1 MSLRG
6 YGAGAGL
13 ISIVSPELVSP
24 ELQETGSLP
33 VMARRRILGLLVALG
48 SAMMLRGCGFF
59 RGNSYRFKMT
69 VEVETPHGLKTG
81 SSVYDVRAY
90 KTSDLLTGGS
100 SSDSDLR
107 GEALAVD
114 LPDGK
119 TLFALLKTVN
129 TPGHDDLAYMS
140 MRSLDPA
147 FNYNR
152 AESAQRIA
160 SGDGIQSPAE
170 VAPSDY
176 PMLVTFNDTNDPA
189 SVARIDPR
197 NLAASLGA
205 GVRLKSIMVE
215 VTDDDVTI
223 STRMRL
229 DALGVREGQGL
240 DRTLG
245 VTANPTLAQQLS
257 YADFARR

>member
-1 MSLRG
+1 
-6 YGAGAGL
+6 
-13 ISIVSPELVSP
+13 
-24 ELQETGSLP
+24 
-33 VMARRRILGLLVALG
+33 MARRGILGILAALG
-48 SAMMLRGCGFF
+48 AATMLRGCGFL
-59 RGNSYRFKMT
+59 GYSSYRFKMT
-69 VEVETPHGLKTG
+69 VEVETPNGLKTG
-81 SSVYDVRAY
+81 SSVYDVRAFR
-90 KTSDLLTGGS
+90 TSDLLTGGG
-100 SSDSDLR
+100 SSDSELR
-107 GEALAVD
+107 GEALAVE

-152 AESAQRIA
+152 AESAKRIR

-170 VAPSDY
+170 VAPADY
-176 PMLVTFNDTNDPA
+176 PMLVTFAGNNDPT
-189 SVARIDPR
+189 SVARVDPR
-197 NLAASLGA
+197 NLASSLGA

-229 DALGVREGQGL
+229 NVLGIRKGQGL

-257 YADFARR
+257 YDDFARN

>member
-1 MSLRG
+1 
-6 YGAGAGL
+6 
-13 ISIVSPELVSP
+13 
-24 ELQETGSLP
+24 
-33 VMARRRILGLLVALG
+33 MARRGIIRLLTALG
-48 SAMMLRGCGFF
+48 AATMLRGCGFL
-59 RGNSYRFKMT
+59 GYSSYRFKMT
-69 VEVETPHGLKTG
+69 VEVETPNGLKTG

-176 PMLVTFNDTNDPA
+176 PMLVTFADTNDPT
-189 SVARIDPR
+189 SVARVDPG
-197 NLAASLGA
+197 NFAASLGA
-205 GVRLKSIMVE
+205 GVRLKQILVE
-215 VTDDDVTI
+215 IAVEPVTVGIEKKLGWLLTHKGTLKPNPPAFLDDPKDPDLRLLSASPF
-223 STRMRL
+223 STEIRK
-229 DALGVREGQGL
+229 
-240 DRTLG
+240 
-245 VTANPTLAQQLS
+245 
-257 YADFARR
+257 

>member
-1 MSLRG
+1 M
-6 YGAGAGL
+6 
-13 ISIVSPELVSP
+13 
-24 ELQETGSLP
+24 
-33 VMARRRILGLLVALG
+33 MARRGIIRFLTALG
-48 SAMMLRGCGFF
+48 SATMLRGCGFL
-59 RGNSYRFKMT
+59 GYSSYRFKMT

-81 SSVYDVRAY
+81 SSVYDVRAFR
-90 KTSDLLTGGS
+90 TSDLLTGGG
-100 SSDSDLR
+100 SSDSELR
-107 GEALAVD
+107 GEALAVE
-114 LPDGK
+114 LPNGK

-152 AESAQRIA
+152 AESAKRIR
-160 SGDGIQSPAE
+160 SGNGIQSPAE

-176 PMLVTFNDTNDPA
+176 PMLVTFAGNNDPT
-189 SVARIDPR
+189 SVARVDPR
-197 NLAASLGA
+197 NLASSLGA
-205 GVRLKSIMVE
+205 GARLKSIMVE

-229 DALGVREGQGL
+229 DVLGIRKGQGL

-257 YADFARR
+257 YDDFARN